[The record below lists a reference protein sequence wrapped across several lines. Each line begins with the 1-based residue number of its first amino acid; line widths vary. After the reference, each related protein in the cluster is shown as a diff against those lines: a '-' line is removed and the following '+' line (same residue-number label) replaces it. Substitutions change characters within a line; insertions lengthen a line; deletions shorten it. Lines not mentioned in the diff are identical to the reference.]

1 MSKNFAYD
9 RFIDD
14 EEIKMLLDSTNKLF
28 AESIVRPVW
37 IPVKLNDGK
46 FSIALCVVVKQSV
59 VPVFVMTHP
68 TLIEEVQGA
77 INNKIQLNTAEII
90 QLQNSKVN

>member
-1 MSKNFAYD
+1 MSKNFEYD
-9 RFIDD
+9 RYVDG
-14 EEIKMLLDSTNKLF
+14 EEIKMLLDSTGKLF
-28 AESIVRPVW
+28 AESLIRPVW

-46 FSIALCVVVKQSV
+46 FSIALCVVVNQGV

-77 INNKIQLNTAEII
+77 INNKIQLNSSEII
-90 QLQNSKVN
+90 QLQNEKLN